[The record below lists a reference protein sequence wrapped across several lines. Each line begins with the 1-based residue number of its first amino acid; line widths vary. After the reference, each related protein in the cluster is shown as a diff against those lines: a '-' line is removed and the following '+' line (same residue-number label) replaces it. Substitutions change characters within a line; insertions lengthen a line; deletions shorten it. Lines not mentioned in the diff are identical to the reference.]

1 MQTYQTKPTKPNL
14 PNQTYLTKPT
24 KQKLLVKVVN
34 AWVRSAFGNVSF
46 FLKTDFVFILVEN
59 FVSIKNCHIIS
70 RIPILLNTHFII
82 SILLNENFHE
92 LSRLVPREK
101 RMMRMS
107 TLTEQSL
114 SIPSPPL
121 MESNFYIILPHSE

>member
-1 MQTYQTKPTKPNL
+1 MQIWITL
-14 PNQTYLTKPT
+14 
-24 KQKLLVKVVN
+24 
-34 AWVRSAFGNVSF
+34 SF
-46 FLKTDFVFILVEN
+46 FLLTDFVFIFVEN

-70 RIPILLNTHFII
+70 RIPILSNTHFII
-82 SILLNENFHE
+82 SILLNENFHEE

-121 MESNFYIILPHSE
+121 MESNFYIILTHSE